1 MSILYQTTINQS
13 FKVMHPTLKNI
24 LAVIAGLIVGSI
36 VNMGIVMISGSV
48 IPPPEGG
55 DITTMEGLKATM
67 HLFEPK
73 HFIFPFLA
81 HALGTLVG
89 AFVAA
94 KIAATKKISMAL
106 LIGVFFFIGGVI
118 NVSML
123 GGPLWFTVL
132 DLVMAYIPMAYLG
145 GKFGR

>member
-1 MSILYQTTINQS
+1 MNPI
-13 FKVMHPTLKNI
+13 VRNI
-24 LAVIAGLIVGSI
+24 LAVIAGLIIGSI
-36 VNMGIVMISGSV
+36 VNMGLIMISGSV

-55 DITTMEGLKATM
+55 DVTTMEGLKETM

-94 KIAATKKISMAL
+94 TIAANNKMKFAIAIGCFF
-106 LIGVFFFIGGVI
+106 LIGGII
-118 NVSML
+118 NVVML
-123 GGPLWFTVL
+123 PSPTWFAIL
-132 DLVMAYIPMAYLG
+132 DIVGAYIPMAMIG
-145 GKFGR
+145 GKLAIRKK